1 MKSSFPFILK
11 KRADRKGVYYV
22 SFKSPIDG
30 KITSTR
36 STETTDKNRA
46 TQLAFE
52 WYKSG
57 VPEKTGD
64 GRKSVDSLAVISA
77 VRKDSLSDVALDE
90 LLREI
95 ERRTGD
101 KIRRIPK
108 NSKGAVNAY
117 QFMLDF
123 WDWEKSP
130 YIKEKL
136 RKSHRI
142 GKPHVLRQQS
152 SVRRFWKKILE
163 NKTLC
168 EITKQDIWDFIDSQ
182 EDDPASFQTKNDR
195 VRAVTTAL
203 NWAFERE
210 YIDKDISKG
219 FVFFSG
225 TYNERAILTPEMA
238 EALFSFQWDDARAM
252 LANAVAMC
260 TGMRSAEIASLQLQD
275 IGRNCLYVRHSWN
288 AKDGL
293 KCTKNGESRRVLLP
307 FPKITGAL
315 KRLAEA
321 NPYGG
326 GMERFVFWATIPGK
340 PLDPDTFL
348 KGLRKS
354 LLRIGVAEEET
365 MKYTFH
371 AWRHY
376 FATYMKDRVRDSAL
390 QKQTGHKDI
399 SVLEHYAS
407 HGTSEDDEKM
417 MSAQSEIFGKAVS
430 EIPGIEIDERALYAN
445 VKNGFLDKRGMY
457 EHSRQD
463 R

>member
-11 KRADRKGVYYV
+11 KRADRNGVYYV
-22 SFKSPIDG
+22 SFKSPLDG
-30 KITSTR
+30 RITSTK
-36 STETTDKNRA
+36 STETTDRNRA
-46 TQLAFE
+46 IQLAFE

-57 VPEKTGD
+57 IPEKGGD
-64 GRKSVDSLAVISA
+64 GKKTIDSLAVISA
-77 VRKDSLSDVALDE
+77 VRKDKLSDVTVDE
-90 LLREI
+90 LLKEI

-101 KIRRIPK
+101 KIKRISK

-136 RKSHRI
+136 RKNHRI

-152 SVRRFWKKILE
+152 SVRRFWKPILE
-163 NKTLC
+163 NKMLC
-168 EITKQDIWDFIDSQ
+168 EITKQDIWDFLDRQ
-182 EDDPASFQTKNDR
+182 ESDGASFQTKNDR

-203 NWAFERE
+203 GWAFERE
-210 YIDKDISKG
+210 YIDRDISRG

-225 TYNERAILTPEMA
+225 AYKERAILTPEMA
-238 EALFSFQWDDARAM
+238 EALFSFRWDDARAM

-275 IGRNCLYVRHSWN
+275 IGRDCLYVRHSWN

-293 KCTKNGESRRVLLP
+293 KCTKNGENRRVLLP
-307 FPKITGAL
+307 FPQITGAL
-315 KRLAEA
+315 KRLAES

-326 GMERFVFWATIPGK
+326 GMERFVFWATIPDK
-340 PLDPDTFL
+340 PLEPDMFL

-354 LLRIGVAEEET
+354 LERIGVEDP

-376 FATYMKDRVRDSAL
+376 FATYMKDRVRNSAL
-390 QKQTGHKDI
+390 QKQTGHKDLA
-399 SVLEHYAS
+399 VLEHYAS
-407 HGTSEDDEKM
+407 HGTSADDESM
-417 MSAQSEIFGKAVS
+417 ENAQRELFGKAVAGIP
-430 EIPGIEIDERALYAN
+430 EISVDEKKLYAN
-445 VKNGFLDKRGMY
+445 VKNSFIDKSGMY
-457 EHSRQD
+457 GHSRQD

>member
-1 MKSSFPFILK
+1 MKSPFPFILK
-11 KRADRKGVYYV
+11 KRADRNGVYYV
-22 SFKSPIDG
+22 SFKSPLDG
-30 KITSTR
+30 KITSTK
-36 STETTDKNRA
+36 STETTDRNQAIK
-46 TQLAFE
+46 TAFD
-52 WYKSG
+52 WYRSG
-57 VPEKTGD
+57 VPEKKGD

-77 VRKDSLSDVALDE
+77 VRRDSLSDITVDE

-95 ERRTGD
+95 EKRTGD
-101 KIRRIPK
+101 KIRRIPA

-130 YIKEKL
+130 YIREKL

-152 SVRRFWKKILE
+152 SVRRFWKERLE
-163 NKTLC
+163 GKTLC

-210 YIDKDISKG
+210 YIDRDISKG

-225 TYNERAILTPEMA
+225 SYNERAILTPEMA
-238 EALFSFQWDDARAM
+238 EALFSFRWDDPRAM

-275 IGRNCLYVRHSWN
+275 IGRGCLYVRHSWN
-288 AKDGL
+288 SKDGL
-293 KCTKNGESRRVLLP
+293 KCTKNGENRRVLLP
-307 FPKITGAL
+307 FPQITGAL
-315 KRLAEA
+315 KRLAES
-321 NPYGG
+321 NPYSG
-326 GMERFVFWATIPGK
+326 GMERFVFWATIPDK

-354 LLRIGVAEEET
+354 LLRIGVAEGDT

-390 QKQTGHKDI
+390 QKQTGHKDL
-399 SVLEHYAS
+399 SVLVHYAS
-407 HGTSEDDEKM
+407 HETREDDA
-417 MSAQSEIFGKAVS
+417 SVIAAQTELFGKAVS
-430 EIPGIEIDERALYAN
+430 EIPEIEIDERALYAN
-445 VKNGFLDKRGMY
+445 VKNDFLDKRGMY
-457 EHSRQD
+457 EHSRQE